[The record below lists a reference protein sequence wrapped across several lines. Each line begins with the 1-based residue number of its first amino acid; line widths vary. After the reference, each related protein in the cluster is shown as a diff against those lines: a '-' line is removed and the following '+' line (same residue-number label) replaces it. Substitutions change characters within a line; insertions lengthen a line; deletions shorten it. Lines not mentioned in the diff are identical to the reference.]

1 MEHLTP
7 PAGLRAEIIAIGDE
21 LTSGQRLDTNSQWLA
36 ERLTE
41 AGIEVVY
48 HTTVADDLEANVRV
62 FREAVERAD
71 VVVATGGLG
80 PTADDLT
87 REALANVAGVEL
99 ETNPVQLALVESFF
113 ASRGRAMPPR
123 NAVQARFPRGARPIP
138 NPTGTAPGIE
148 QQIPRFGG
156 GGATVF
162 ALPGVPAEMHG
173 MWAAWVAPAIRALR
187 PSARAIRHYKLKC
200 FGVGESQLEAMLPD
214 MIRRGREPQ
223 VGITVSGATITLRVT
238 AHGASESACA
248 AAAQPTLDEIRAL
261 LGVLVF
267 GEGDDELEDALTREL
282 QTRDATLATCEGVSA
297 GLMAGWLRAAD
308 STGKV
313 FLGGET
319 LGRPAM
325 GSAAIN
331 AGALQRAEAVRER
344 LGATYGL
351 AVGHEQTVG
360 GRPQVEVAL
369 VGPQGARSKAYPSFG
384 GSELVKLRSAKL
396 AMNLLRLL
404 LLRIETD

>member
-1 MEHLTP
+1 MESSTP

-48 HTTVADDLEANVRV
+48 HTTVADDLGANERV
-62 FREAVERAD
+62 FRGAVERAD

-87 REALANVAGVEL
+87 REALASVAGVEL
-99 ETNPVQLALVESFF
+99 VTDPEQLALVESFF
-113 ASRGRAMPPR
+113 ASRGRSMPPR
-123 NAVQARFPRGARPIP
+123 NAVQAQFPRGATPIP
-138 NPTGTAPGIE
+138 NPTGTAPGVELRIA
-148 QQIPRFGG
+148 RAAGG
-156 GGATVF
+156 AATVF

-173 MWAAWVAPAIRALR
+173 MWAAWVAPAVRGLQ
-187 PSARAIRHYKLKC
+187 PSAHAIRHFKLKC

-238 AHGASESACA
+238 AHGADNAACEA
-248 AAAQPTLDEIRAL
+248 AARPTLEEIRGL

-267 GEGDDELEDALTREL
+267 GEGEDELEDAVAREL
-282 QTRDATLATCEGVSA
+282 QARGATVAACEGVSA
-297 GLMAGWLRAAD
+297 GLLSGWLREAD
-308 STGKV
+308 PAGAV
-313 FLGGET
+313 FVGGET
-319 LGRPAM
+319 LGRGATAPT
-325 GSAAIN
+325 AADH
-331 AGALQRAEAVRER
+331 AQAVRER

-351 AVGHEQTVG
+351 AVGHE
-360 GRPQVEVAL
+360 RPQGETLQVEVAL
-369 VGPQGARSKAYPSFG
+369 VGPRGAVSKVYPSFG
-384 GSELVKLRSAKL
+384 GSELVRLRSAKL
-396 AMNLLRLL
+396 ALNLLRLH